1 MDPRSGSPWGER
13 LSSESGAG
21 EQSAR
26 RLIRD
31 AVGVVRGRITEV
43 ARVGIQPLLQE
54 AAAQVRPATL
64 EELRTRYPGLS
75 DDEVARRLIDRAAR
89 TATAVALAIGGI
101 LAAQEAVA
109 VVGVAVP
116 PAGGVA
122 LGTVGVT
129 ALAEVLVLFV
139 IEAKLRADLGVL
151 AGQRALTP
159 RELAA
164 DVLGEVQ
171 AAGGFARLR
180 RRSLRRALPEAAV
193 RRIAARCRRLTTPG
207 TRTPELSGSPC
218 VRPISDQGLACVPP
232 GTGPSG
238 EHRGL
243 RDHVPLHPPRPPG
256 GPRVNLDPVGR
267 PAEVLLV
274 EDNPSDVALTRHL
287 FGAVALPVNL
297 SVAYDGEEA
306 VALLRRRADGG
317 DGDCPDLVLLDLNL
331 PRMSGLEVLGEL
343 KADERLQR
351 IPVIVLT
358 TSSAEQDVRSAY
370 SRHANAYVTKP
381 VDLDQFIHVIGAI
394 EQCWLDVARLPQ
406 AR

>member
-1 MDPRSGSPWGER
+1 MNQEFEMDPRSGSPWGER

-109 VVGVAVP
+109 VAGVAVP

-193 RRIAARCRRLTTPG
+193 RRTAARIAAMIPARFARVVIPEVVAPLVGSAFAARLANRQVRAAGERHWGELRLLP
-207 TRTPELSGSPC
+207 RTEATW
-218 VRPISDQGLACVPP
+218 RPATGDGQVPP
-232 GTGPSG
+232 NGSAG
-238 EHRGL
+238 RG
-243 RDHVPLHPPRPPG
+243 RR
-256 GPRVNLDPVGR
+256 
-267 PAEVLLV
+267 
-274 EDNPSDVALTRHL
+274 
-287 FGAVALPVNL
+287 ALPP
-297 SVAYDGEEA
+297 
-306 VALLRRRADGG
+306 
-317 DGDCPDLVLLDLNL
+317 PDDTWH
-331 PRMSGLEVLGEL
+331 P
-343 KADERLQR
+343 
-351 IPVIVLT
+351 
-358 TSSAEQDVRSAY
+358 
-370 SRHANAYVTKP
+370 HA
-381 VDLDQFIHVIGAI
+381 
-394 EQCWLDVARLPQ
+394 
-406 AR
+406 

>member
-109 VVGVAVP
+109 VVGV
-116 PAGGVA
+116 
-122 LGTVGVT
+122 
-129 ALAEVLVLFV
+129 
-139 IEAKLRADLGVL
+139 L

-193 RRIAARCRRLTTPG
+193 RRTAARIAAMIPARFARVVIPEVVAPLVGSAFAARLANRQVRAAGERHWGELRLLP
-207 TRTPELSGSPC
+207 RTEATW
-218 VRPISDQGLACVPP
+218 RPATGDGQVPP
-232 GTGPSG
+232 NGSAG
-238 EHRGL
+238 RG
-243 RDHVPLHPPRPPG
+243 RR
-256 GPRVNLDPVGR
+256 
-267 PAEVLLV
+267 
-274 EDNPSDVALTRHL
+274 
-287 FGAVALPVNL
+287 ALPP
-297 SVAYDGEEA
+297 
-306 VALLRRRADGG
+306 
-317 DGDCPDLVLLDLNL
+317 PDDTWH
-331 PRMSGLEVLGEL
+331 P
-343 KADERLQR
+343 
-351 IPVIVLT
+351 
-358 TSSAEQDVRSAY
+358 
-370 SRHANAYVTKP
+370 HA
-381 VDLDQFIHVIGAI
+381 
-394 EQCWLDVARLPQ
+394 
-406 AR
+406 